1 MEFAAAVRCAK
12 SMSGGGGLE
21 TYLVRT
27 RGDDVILAGKGTAAE
42 GDLNYGLSN
51 ILTKPMGTF
60 PACLR
65 T

>member
-1 MEFAAAVRCAK
+1 MDGVRC
-12 SMSGGGGLE
+12 SGEMCKVDVGRWRARDM
-21 TYLVRT
+21 VRT